1 MQISV
6 GGGGNETQFFKKQE
20 AAYKNGSLNVS
31 ELARVC
37 GMSRTTVY
45 KYLSLFD
52 R

>member
-6 GGGGNETQFFKKQE
+6 GGGKETQFFKKRE
-20 AAYKNGSLNVS
+20 AAYKSGSLNVA